1 MRLTRDR
8 RGRLAGL
15 GDIVLG
21 MAIEL
26 AYAAAIA
33 VAGAVVC
40 AVARAIF
47 LAAHA

>member
-1 MRLTRDR
+1 MRPTRDR
-8 RGRLAGL
+8 RGRFADF
-15 GDIVLG
+15 GDLVLG
-21 MAIEL
+21 MAAEM
-26 AYAAAIA
+26 AYVAAIA